1 MLEAS
6 ETWRTLTD
14 ETEARYESVNWMAVE
29 LLQTDKP
36 SFTKE
41 SDIWS
46 LGMTVYVY
54 YDSFFCAILTS

>member
-1 MLEAS
+1 MVEAS
-6 ETWRTLTD
+6 STWHTLTD
-14 ETEARYESVNWMAVE
+14 ETEAFNESVNWMAIE

-46 LGMTVYVY
+46 LGMT
-54 YDSFFCAILTS
+54 ILVR